1 MEVPTILP
9 SSTGSIETWLTID
22 EWIQHCSKHHRC
34 MAGVNAS
41 WYPTRLVE
49 RTSDT
54 TFKVV
59 RSDSSSFQA
68 SQDRRYITLS
78 HRWGDGDLLK
88 LTTDNLSVLEQGLP
102 VTLLRQT
109 FQDTLVVAQRMN
121 VSYIWIDSLCIIQSG
136 DDQEDWR
143 QESKTMEQ
151 VYSNSYCNISADWGD
166 DLNGLFFER
175 PPTLD
180 RLYSLQ
186 LQWKSSNPHDK
197 YSTLA
202 RLRHILRS
210 KPAVHRWHIVRLLD
224 LFEDITQSPLHHR
237 GWVLQERLLAP
248 RVLHFSPEQVTWE
261 CEHDIA
267 WEKAPAFLSDSWY
280 SLNRHSCLSD
290 RHHVVESNMQ
300 RLRLSDGS
308 VTARV
313 GRWQTLVDKYTSCD
327 LTKQSDKLVAFAG
340 IARRLAPAEGQYVVG
355 LWAESM
361 PGPLL
366 WEARRDAPRT
376 EQSRCLEYYAPTF
389 SWAASDCRVWVDIF
403 SGEQLDA
410 ASATFIKHRDK
421 PPPPAGAETIFTDH
435 VFGPITSPLVEV
447 RVRGILRSCRRV
459 SEQLIPSQWTHEQAW
474 DSLTHGCAC
483 PSSGVVDR
491 ALNLCFEN
499 GTAFRVLYDRTSD
512 EHADAGSA
520 LYYYTIMA
528 YSPDQRRRDSGGYSQ
543 ACGLFLKSMD
553 ASMARFERV
562 GFLSHRSQQEAD
574 IRVPVGNER
583 DLPAW
588 NYDESTGEHTFYIV

>member
-1 MEVPTILP
+1 MEIPTILP
-9 SSTGSIETWLTID
+9 SNTGSIETWLTID
-22 EWIQHCSKHHRC
+22 EWIQQCSKHHRC

-88 LTTDNLSVLEQGLP
+88 LTTDNLSVLERGLP

-109 FQDTLVVAQRMN
+109 FQDTLIVAQRMN

-136 DDQEDWR
+136 DDQEDWP

-186 LQWKSSNPHDK
+186 LQWKSANPHDK

-248 RVLHFSPEQVTWE
+248 RVLHFSPKQVTWE

-267 WEKAPAFLSDSWY
+267 WEKAPAFFSDSWY

-290 RHHVVESNMQ
+290 RNHVVESNMQ

-313 GRWQTLVDKYTSCD
+313 RRWQTLVEKYTSCD

-340 IARRLAPAEGQYVVG
+340 IARRLASAEGQYVVG
-355 LWAESM
+355 LWANSM
-361 PGPLL
+361 PGSLL
-366 WEARRDAPRT
+366 WWARRAAPRT
-376 EQSRCLEYYAPTF
+376 KERRRRPPLFSRC
-389 SWAASDCRVWVDIF
+389 
-403 SGEQLDA
+403 
-410 ASATFIKHRDK
+410 
-421 PPPPAGAETIFTDH
+421 
-435 VFGPITSPLVEV
+435 
-447 RVRGILRSCRRV
+447 
-459 SEQLIPSQWTHEQAW
+459 
-474 DSLTHGCAC
+474 
-483 PSSGVVDR
+483 
-491 ALNLCFEN
+491 
-499 GTAFRVLYDRTSD
+499 
-512 EHADAGSA
+512 
-520 LYYYTIMA
+520 
-528 YSPDQRRRDSGGYSQ
+528 
-543 ACGLFLKSMD
+543 
-553 ASMARFERV
+553 
-562 GFLSHRSQQEAD
+562 
-574 IRVPVGNER
+574 
-583 DLPAW
+583 
-588 NYDESTGEHTFYIV
+588 